1 MMGWSKIEDF
11 TLQRNGLLKVSDDLC
26 APMTIQDCIAEI
38 VE

>member
-1 MMGWSKIEDF
+1 MRGWSKFEGF
-11 TLQRNGLLKVSDDLC
+11 TKQGNGLLKASNNPC